1 MVDFASYITQYGQS
15 VGLPELKFNEAGIC
29 SLTFDDK
36 LAVDII
42 YHKDVD
48 QCVLVSVVGTLPSE
62 NQEECFKQLLI
73 SNAYGTEN
81 KGSSIGIDESENRII
96 LSHVF
101 IPSIVSFDLF
111 KTLLG
116 NFVTLTQKWQE
127 QYESLLSSLE
137 SSEPKESI
145 PNPFEFT
152 RI

>member
-1 MVDFASYITQYGQS
+1 MSDFASYISQYGQS
-15 VGLPELKFNEAGIC
+15 VGLPELKLNEAGMC
-29 SLTFDDK
+29 SLTFDGK
-36 LAVDII
+36 IAVDII

-48 QCVLVSVVGTLPSE
+48 QCVLASVVGTLPSE

-73 SNAYGTEN
+73 SNAYGIEN
-81 KGSSIGIDESENRII
+81 KGASIGIEEAENRII
-96 LSHVF
+96 LSYVF

-116 NFVTLTQKWQE
+116 NFVTLTEKWQE
-127 QYESLLSSLE
+127 QYESLLGSLG
-137 SSEPKESI
+137 SSESMESI

>member
-1 MVDFASYITQYGQS
+1 MVGFASYITQYGQS
-15 VGLPELKFNEAGIC
+15 VGLPELKLNEAGMC

-81 KGSSIGIDESENRII
+81 KGASIGIDESGNRII

-116 NFVTLTQKWQE
+116 NFVTLTKKWQE